1 MRIWPALTLTFPTLD
16 STVRAASTLQD
27 LVSAELDGLGVAA
40 IAEAPDERWQ
50 VFFGDE
56 ARRAAAAAALSAAF
70 GTTGLVVT
78 ALDVPDGDWAR
89 RSQATLG
96 AVRAGDIVVTPP
108 WDPAASAGG
117 GTRTIVIE
125 PAMGFGS
132 GHHAT
137 TRLCLVALQRLDLHG
152 RRVLDIGTGS
162 GVLALAAARLGA
174 AAVLAIDIDADAL
187 DNARLNATLNG
198 DPATVE
204 FRMMDFRR
212 EMPAPADVVVANLTG
227 GMLAASA
234 AEVVGSVAAGGALIL
249 SGMTRDE
256 REHVLAAFAGSCTVE
271 WTAEE
276 DGWVAAILSP
286 RATRHVAP
294 ATSPESL
301 VPRP

>member
-1 MRIWPALTLTFPTLD
+1 MRIWPALAVAFPTFD
-16 STVRAASTLQD
+16 STGRGTATLQD
-27 LVSAELDGLGVAA
+27 LVSAELDGLDVVA
-40 IAEAPDERWQ
+40 IAEQPDESWQ

-56 ARRAAAAAALSAAF
+56 ARRAAAAGALAAAF
-70 GTTGLVVT
+70 GASGLVVT
-78 ALDVPDGDWAR
+78 AMDVPDGDWAR

-108 WDPAASAGG
+108 WHPAACAGEG
-117 GTRTIVIE
+117 SRTIVIE

-137 TRLCLVALQRLDLHG
+137 TRLCLIALQRLDLHG

-174 AAVLAIDIDADAL
+174 AAVLAIDVDADAL

-198 DPATVE
+198 APAAVE

-227 GMLAASA
+227 GMLAARA
-234 AEVVGSVAAGGALIL
+234 AEVIGSVAAGGALIL
-249 SGMTRDE
+249 SGMTREE

-276 DGWVAAILSP
+276 DGWVAVILTPSAQ
-286 RATRHVAP
+286 R
-294 ATSPESL
+294 L
-301 VPRP
+301 VPSA

>member
-1 MRIWPALTLTFPTLD
+1 MRIWPALTLAFPALD
-16 STVRAASTLQD
+16 PAGGATATLQD
-27 LVSAELDGLGVAA
+27 LVSAELDGLDVLA
-40 IAEAPDERWQ
+40 IGEQPDDRWQ

-56 ARRAAAAAALSAAF
+56 ARRAAAASALSAAF
-70 GTTGLVVT
+70 VTSGLVVT
-78 ALDVPDGDWAR
+78 AIDVPDGDWAR
-89 RSQATLG
+89 RSQAALG
-96 AVRAGDIVVTPP
+96 AVRAGDIVVAPP

-137 TRLCLVALQRLDLHG
+137 TRLCLIALQRLDLHG

-174 AAVLAIDIDADAL
+174 AAVLAIDVDADAL
-187 DNARLNATLNG
+187 DNARLNARLNG
-198 DPATVE
+198 DPAAVE
-204 FRMMDFRR
+204 FRMMDFPR
-212 EMPAPADVVVANLTG
+212 ETPAPADVVVANLTG

-276 DGWVAAILSP
+276 DGWCCVLLRP
-286 RATRHVAP
+286 DR
-294 ATSPESL
+294 ES
-301 VPRP
+301 RIAGR